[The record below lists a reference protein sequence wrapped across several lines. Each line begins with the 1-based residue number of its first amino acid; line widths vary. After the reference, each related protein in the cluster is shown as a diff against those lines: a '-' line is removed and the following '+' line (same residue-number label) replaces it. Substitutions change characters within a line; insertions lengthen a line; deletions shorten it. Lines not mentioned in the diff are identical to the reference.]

1 MLIDVLQVS
10 SGQDREWS
18 ASLRI
23 CNHLIHQCHRCYP
36 LGALFHSD
44 LPQLWVVYARQELV
58 ALSLLL
64 RVLAISL
71 GLSRVKASWIRC
83 VWLFILWGLTPRV
96 AKLLLRSP
104 SFFLLKLIL
113 YPVDTSPPIMLPRQV
128 VAVIVVSS
136 LVDLAS
142 LPTTSFIRLV
152 SRAFFGL
159 VFEETTHMWLLI
171 PTLFAVAFL
180 FLDKYKN

>member
-1 MLIDVLQVS
+1 M
-10 SGQDREWS
+10 
-18 ASLRI
+18 
-23 CNHLIHQCHRCYP
+23 
-36 LGALFHSD
+36 
-44 LPQLWVVYARQELV
+44 
-58 ALSLLL
+58 
-64 RVLAISL
+64 
-71 GLSRVKASWIRC
+71 
-83 VWLFILWGLTPRV
+83 